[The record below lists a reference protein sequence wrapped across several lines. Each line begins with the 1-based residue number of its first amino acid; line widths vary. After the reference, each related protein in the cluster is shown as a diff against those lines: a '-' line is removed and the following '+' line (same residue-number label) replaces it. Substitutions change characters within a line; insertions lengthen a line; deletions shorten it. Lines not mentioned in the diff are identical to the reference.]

1 MMKKYIKTAGFAA
14 LILLSVQVFG
24 YQILRTYSDG
34 GVMNSWDFMRKF
46 FLYADGV
53 QKISFISCLS
63 YFTVLVLSLF
73 SFLSGSVS
81 YLRSY
86 RSLVLHRYRR
96 KLLFLKHIIRSDYI
110 STAAVTIW
118 LALCVFAVP
127 AVHDMQY
134 VSSKDMQMVLLLF
147 VNLFL
152 YFNICVLLKVYLTFR
167 INEVYAMTLI
177 GFFTVILLYLDTKV
191 TQISILTLGNLRD
204 TLCGLLVLMLTYGL
218 LTLKL
223 VHFIRRKDIL

>member
-1 MMKKYIKTAGFAA
+1 
-14 LILLSVQVFG
+14 
-24 YQILRTYSDG
+24 
-34 GVMNSWDFMRKF
+34 MNSWDFMRKF

-53 QKISFISCLS
+53 QKISFFSCLS
-63 YFTVLVLSLF
+63 YFTVLMLSLF
-73 SFLSGSVS
+73 SFLSGTAA
-81 YLRSY
+81 YLRYY

-96 KLLFLKHIIRSDYI
+96 KLLFLKHIMQSNYI
-110 STAAVTIW
+110 YTAAVTAW
-118 LALCVFAVP
+118 LALSVLAVP

-134 VSSKDMQMVLLLF
+134 VSIEYMGLVFFLF

-218 LTLKL
+218 LTSKL